1 MDLTVGPNQ
10 FFWDA
15 STVRRFYQSL
25 ANAPISRVVL
35 GELVCSKRLPFWQD
49 EIAPAVECLT
59 EAGKS
64 VALTSLA
71 LITLKRERKATAALA
86 EIGLLI
92 EVNDLTALHS
102 LPKGLAFWVGP
113 LINVYNE
120 GTLRW
125 LVQRGATRI
134 CLPPELPLDSVAT
147 LARLGRELGV
157 AIEVW
162 GHGRLPLAISGRCYH
177 ARLHDHAK
185 DSCQF
190 VCGLDP
196 DGRDVET
203 LDGQDFLAVNGVQ
216 TLSQS
221 TASMAHQIEALGEA
235 GVISLRL
242 SPQSGD
248 FSGIC
253 DAYARRI
260 SGQITGDDLAKAL
273 TPQVPGGRLSDG
285 FLRGPFGA
293 DWSGAETAPAG
304 VERNR
309 HVL

>member
-1 MDLTVGPNQ
+1 MPARMDLTVAPNP

-15 STVRRFYQSL
+15 PAVRRFYQSL
-25 ANAPISRVVL
+25 ADAPVSRVVL
-35 GELVCSKRLPFWQD
+35 GELVCSKRLPYWQD
-49 EIAPAVECLT
+49 EIAQAVDSLT
-59 EAGKS
+59 AAGKS
-64 VALTSLA
+64 VALTTLA
-71 LITLKRERKATAALA
+71 LVTLKRERKATAVLA
-86 EIGLLI
+86 DIGLPV
-92 EVNDLTALHS
+92 EVNDLTALRF
-102 LPKGLAFWVGP
+102 LPQGLAFWVGP

-125 LVQRGATRI
+125 LVQRGATRV

-203 LDGQDFLAVNGVQ
+203 LDGQKFLAVNGVQ

-221 TASMAHQIEALGEA
+221 TASMAHQIEALQDA
-235 GVISLRL
+235 GVTALRL
-242 SPQSGD
+242 SPQSGN
-248 FSGIC
+248 FAGIC
-253 DAYARRI
+253 AAYAQRIAGQI
-260 SGQITGDDLAKAL
+260 SGDELAAIL

-285 FLRGPFGA
+285 FLRGPAGA
-293 DWSGAETAPAG
+293 HWSGKAV
-304 VERNR
+304 VERRANG
-309 HVL
+309 L